1 MLQVFSRQHCS
12 NGLAQSNVAS
22 TAAATAGQFTPLR
35 TSGTGKAVGGDDC
48 TYSLMT
54 LPAITGVDSYSGVY
68 CAQQII
74 PQSGYVGTQ
83 NICSIS
89 AYLSGLPDGSV
100 LMPFWTTKNL
110 ASGPVMPCDSD
121 VKFIPTEVSGA
132 NGAVS
137 FETCFPVPN
146 TSALNA
152 PYYFGLAVMARFG
165 AAGAKILGAISLR
178 QVKSEFAVF
187 QPNK

>member
-22 TAAATAGQFTPLR
+22 TAAATAGQFTVLI
-35 TSGTGKAVGGDDC
+35 TGVSGKAVGGDDC

-54 LPAITGVDSYSGVY
+54 LPTITGVASYSGVY
-68 CAQQII
+68 CAQQIVGQ
-74 PQSGYVGTQ
+74 PGYDGTQ

-89 AYLSGLPDGSV
+89 VSLSGLPAGAV
-100 LMPFWTTKNL
+100 IMPFWTTKNL
-110 ASGPVMPCDSD
+110 ASGPVMPIDSE
-121 VKFIPTEVSGA
+121 VKFLPTEVSGA
-132 NGAVS
+132 NGVVS

-146 TSALNA
+146 TAASNA
-152 PYYFGLAVMARFG
+152 PYYFGLAIMAVFG
-165 AAGAKILGAISLR
+165 TAGVKILGAISLR
-178 QVKSEFAVF
+178 QVESEFAVF